1 MSLASLVTSLLP
13 FPHNYSLPSTHAPPF
28 HPFAAPNPPSTLSH
42 CFLSDTHGTT
52 DGRVLLAL
60 VAAEAAV
67 PTATATSAAPEYGH
81 RLWDPTMVCL
91 SLNKNP
97 CEAKGFHH

>member
-1 MSLASLVTSLLP
+1 
-13 FPHNYSLPSTHAPPF
+13 
-28 HPFAAPNPPSTLSH
+28 
-42 CFLSDTHGTT
+42 
-52 DGRVLLAL
+52 VLLAL